1 MRSGVAEFS
10 FRFSME
16 GDRGDMFD
24 AVRECDPSVDP
35 SVVQV
40 GKRQRG
46 PLWSELTG
54 TMDQETDESGFPV
67 GEARGSVTV
76 KDGETLAALIDAARK
91 HKLAWR
97 VEAMA
102 KADGVNLY
110 TYVSTRHWSNPGRVD
125 GECHIDR
132 KAMLGGVMGHVEKA
146 MAALNAAVGR
156 GEG

>member
-1 MRSGVAEFS
+1 MRSGVADFS

-67 GEARGSVTV
+67 GEARRSDLWVFSVAH
-76 KDGETLAALIDAARK
+76 AALLEAA
-91 HKLAWR
+91 HGGHAAH
-97 VEAMA
+97 VEAVLRTL
-102 KADGVNLY
+102 KE
-110 TYVSTRHWSNPGRVD
+110 P
-125 GECHIDR
+125 
-132 KAMLGGVMGHVEKA
+132 
-146 MAALNAAVGR
+146 
-156 GEG
+156 

>member
-76 KDGETLAALIDAARK
+76 KDGETLAALIDAAR
-91 HKLAWR
+91 
-97 VEAMA
+97 
-102 KADGVNLY
+102 
-110 TYVSTRHWSNPGRVD
+110 
-125 GECHIDR
+125 
-132 KAMLGGVMGHVEKA
+132 
-146 MAALNAAVGR
+146 
-156 GEG
+156 

>member
-1 MRSGVAEFS
+1 MRGGVADFS

-24 AVRECDPSVDP
+24 AVRECDPAADP
-35 SVVQV
+35 AAV
-40 GKRQRG
+40 GRARRG
-46 PLWSELTG
+46 PLWAELTG
-54 TMDQETDESGFPV
+54 TMDQETDESGSPV

-110 TYVSTRHWSNPGRVD
+110 TYVSARHWSNAGRVD
-125 GECHIDR
+125 GELHIDR

>member
-1 MRSGVAEFS
+1 MRSGVADFS

-24 AVRECDPSVDP
+24 AVRECDPNDTKT
-35 SVVQV
+35 
-40 GKRQRG
+40 GKFERG

-54 TMDQETDESGFPV
+54 TMDQETDESGFPQ
-67 GEARGSVTV
+67 GDARGSVTV

-91 HKLAWR
+91 FKLAWR

-102 KADGVNLY
+102 KTDGVNLY
-110 TYVSTRHWSNPGRVD
+110 TYVSTKHWSSPGRVD

-146 MAALNAAVGR
+146 MASLNAAVGR

>member
-1 MRSGVAEFS
+1 MRSGVAEFT

-24 AVRECDPSVDP
+24 AVRDCDPDDTKD
-35 SVVQV
+35 
-40 GKRQRG
+40 GKYHPG
-46 PLWSELTG
+46 PLTKELIRTN
-54 TMDQETDESGFPV
+54 DQDTDDEGSPV

-110 TYVSTRHWSNPGRVD
+110 TYVSTKHWSSPGRVD

-146 MAALNAAVGR
+146 MASLNAAVGR